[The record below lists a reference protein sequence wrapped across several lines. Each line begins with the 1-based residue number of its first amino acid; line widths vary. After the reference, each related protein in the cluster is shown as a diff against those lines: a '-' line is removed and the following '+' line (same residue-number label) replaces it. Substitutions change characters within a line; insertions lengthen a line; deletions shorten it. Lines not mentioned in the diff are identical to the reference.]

1 MPLRGSGKVRTF
13 GHSALARIVSISG
26 ETRTPLRDGWR
37 AVLTQQGRVPLEED
51 FTEAPVP
58 GTIADVLIQ
67 AGCWSWDNPIPL
79 DEREVWY
86 RCDFEANGAQCLKF
100 GGLATIADIFL
111 DERQIASSRSMFV
124 PLVCDVNLSGKHR
137 LEICF
142 RALTPYLE
150 SKNRARWRPRMIQP
164 SGLRNVR
171 TTALGR
177 MPGFAPPAPPVGPW
191 RHVELVSHAGLRVL
205 RADLTPRLERSI
217 GILEALIETEGAQTS
232 EATLTCAGETTPLRQ
247 TRANFYEGALR
258 IPDVAVWWP
267 HSHGAPNLHE
277 VTAQIGSANID
288 LGRVGFRNIETD
300 RGSDGRGFGLVV
312 NRVPIFC
319 RGAVWTPA
327 DPIGL
332 DSSREKLLPLLQEA
346 RDAGMNM
353 LRVGGTMVY
362 ESDAFFDL
370 CDELGILIWHDFQFA
385 NFDYPIGDPGFRDLV
400 EQEARAFL
408 DRTQGSPA
416 LAILCGGSEVYQQAS
431 MMGVPERSWR
441 SPLFD
446 EILPT
451 ITREMRSD
459 CAYVENSPSG
469 GALPFHSNA
478 GVAHYYGVGAYR
490 RPLEDARR
498 AEVRFASECLG
509 FANVP
514 QAASVA
520 RDFGDEPLANPLWDA
535 RIPRDWGA
543 SQDFE
548 QVRDHYVEEL
558 YAVDVQELRAR
569 YPQHY
574 LNLGR
579 AAVTEVME
587 ATFME
592 WRRDGSP
599 TRGGL
604 VWFFKDLWPSSGWG
618 VLDWRGEPKSAWYAL
633 KRAFRPVQLAITD
646 EGVNGLMLHLINE
659 TAEAIKA
666 VVTLECLKDGK
677 TSVMRAERAVTLE
690 PRNTV
695 GFSDVELWGAFFD
708 TTYAYRFGPPS
719 HDVTIATLAT
729 PAGELLAEAFHFPL
743 GRAAIAVPEAMAV
756 ALAQDGETWQL
767 RLRAFSF
774 AQSVRIED
782 AGFRPEDDWFHLAPG
797 REKLVRLS
805 PRPGTNTAA
814 PRGIVAP
821 LFGEPVPYDEPA

>member
-1 MPLRGSGKVRTF
+1 M
-13 GHSALARIVSISG
+13 VSITG
-26 ETRTPLRDGWR
+26 ETRMPLRDGWHC
-37 AVLTQQGRVPLEED
+37 AVVASGSAPRDVD
-51 FTEAPVP
+51 FIAAGVP
-58 GTIADVLIQ
+58 GTAAGALIE
-67 AGCWSWDNPIPL
+67 AGRWSWDDPLRL
-79 DEREVWY
+79 DERDVWY
-86 RCDFEANGAQCLKF
+86 CCDFEARGSHRLEF
-100 GGLATIADIFL
+100 GGLATIADVFL
-111 DERQIASSRSMFV
+111 DDEKIASSRSMFV
-124 PLVCDVNLSGKHR
+124 PLSCEANLRGKHR
-137 LEICF
+137 LGICF
-142 RALTPYLE
+142 RALTLYLE
-150 SKNRARWRPRMIQP
+150 NKSRARWRPRMIQP

-177 MPGFAPPAPPVGPW
+177 MPGFAPPAPPVGSW
-191 RHVELVSHAGLRVL
+191 RDVVLVSASPIRIL
-205 RADLTPRLERSI
+205 RADLKPRLEGST
-217 GILEALIETEGAQTS
+217 GILDVTIEVDATLKD
-232 EATLTCAGETTPLRQ
+232 EATLTCAGEKIRLQ
-247 TRANFYEGALR
+247 QSRANLCEGILR
-258 IPDVAVWWP
+258 IPNIAPWWP
-267 HSHGAPNLHE
+267 HTHGAPNLHQ
-277 VTAQIGSANID
+277 VSAQIGSTNID
-288 LGRVGFRNIETD
+288 LGRTGFRNIEID
-300 RGSDGRGFGLVV
+300 RGADGCSFGVII
-312 NRVPIFC
+312 NGVPVFC

-332 DSSREKLLPLLQEA
+332 DGSRERLTPLLQQA
-346 RDAGMNM
+346 HDAGMNM

-385 NFDYPIGDPGFRDLV
+385 NFDYPIGDPEFRESV

-416 LAILCGGSEVYQQAS
+416 LAVLCGGSEVYQQAA

-446 EILPT
+446 EILPA
-451 ITREMRSD
+451 ITREMRPD

-490 RPLEDARR
+490 RSLEDARR
-498 AEVRFASECLG
+498 ANVRFASECLG

-514 QAASVA
+514 DAASVA
-520 RDFGDEPLANPLWDA
+520 RDFGEKPLANPLWDA

-548 QVRDHYVEEL
+548 QVRDHYVEDL
-558 YAVDVQELRAR
+558 YAIDAQELRAR
-569 YPQHY
+569 DPQHY

-579 AAVTEVME
+579 AAVAEIME
-587 ATFME
+587 STFTE
-592 WRRDGSP
+592 WRRAGSP

-633 KRAFRPVQLAITD
+633 RRAFRPVQLVLTD
-646 EGVNGLMLHLINE
+646 EGVNGLMLHLVNE
-659 TAEAIKA
+659 TENAIEA
-666 VVTLECLKDGK
+666 VVTLECLKDGT
-677 TSVMRAERAVTLE
+677 TSVMRGQRAVILE
-690 PRNTV
+690 PRNTA

-743 GRAAIAVPEAMAV
+743 GRAAIAAPEAVAV
-756 ALAQDGETWQL
+756 ALEQDGETWHL

-782 AGFRPEDDWFHLAPG
+782 ARFRPEDDWFHLPPG
-797 REKLVRLS
+797 RDKFIRLS
-805 PRPGTNTAA
+805 PRPGTNAA
-814 PRGIVAP
+814 PPRGIVAP
-821 LFGEPVPYDEPA
+821 LFGEPVPYGEPA

>member
-1 MPLRGSGKVRTF
+1 M
-13 GHSALARIVSISG
+13 ARIVSITG
-26 ETRTPLRDGWR
+26 ETRTPLRDGWH
-37 AVLTQQGRVPLEED
+37 AVLVQQGRVPLDED
-51 FTEAPVP
+51 FSEARVP

-67 AGCWSWDNPIPL
+67 ADRWSWDDPVPL

-86 RCDFEANGAQCLKF
+86 RCDFEARGAHRLEF
-100 GGLATIADIFL
+100 GGLATIADVFL
-111 DERQIASSRSMFV
+111 DGEKIAFSRSMFV
-124 PLVCDVNLSGKHR
+124 PIKCEVNLSGKHR
-137 LEICF
+137 LEIRF

-150 SKNRARWRPRMIQP
+150 NKSRARWRPRMIQP

-191 RHVELVSHAGLRVL
+191 RDIELVSHAGLRLL
-205 RADLTPRLERSI
+205 RADLKPRLEGST
-217 GILEALIETEGAQTS
+217 GILEAAIETEGAQTG

-247 TRANFYEGALR
+247 THSDLYEGTLR
-258 IPDVAVWWP
+258 IPDVASWWP
-267 HSHGAPNLHE
+267 HTHGEPNLHR
-277 VTAQIGSANID
+277 VAMQIGSTKID
-288 LGRVGFRNIETD
+288 LGHTGFRRMEID
-300 RGSDGRGFGLVV
+300 RRADGRGFGLLV
-312 NRVPIFC
+312 NGVPIFC
-319 RGAVWTPA
+319 RGALWTPA

-332 DSSREKLLPLLQEA
+332 DGSRETLLPLLQQA
-346 RDAGMNM
+346 REAGMNM

-385 NFDYPIGDPGFRDLV
+385 NFDYPIGEPEFRESV
-400 EQEARAFL
+400 EREARCFL
-408 DRTQGSPA
+408 DRTQTSPA
-416 LAILCGGSEVYQQAS
+416 LAVLCGGSEVYQQAA
-431 MMGVPERSWR
+431 MMGVSERSWC

-451 ITREMRSD
+451 ITREIRPD

-498 AEVRFASECLG
+498 ANVRFASECLG

-514 QAASVA
+514 DAASVA
-520 RDFGDEPLANPLWDA
+520 RDFGEEPLSNPLWNA

-548 QVRDHYVEEL
+548 QVRDHYVEDL
-558 YAVDVQELRAR
+558 YSVDAQELRAR
-569 YPQHY
+569 DPQHY

-579 AAVTEVME
+579 AAVAEAME
-587 ATFME
+587 ATFAE
-592 WRRDGSP
+592 WRRAGSQ
-599 TRGGL
+599 TGGGL
-604 VWFFKDLWPSSGWG
+604 VWFFKDLWPSCGWG

-633 KRAFRPVQLAITD
+633 KRAFRPVQLAVTD

-659 TAEAIKA
+659 TADAIEA

-677 TSVMRAERAVTLE
+677 TSVMQTERAVTLA
-690 PRNTV
+690 PRSTTAIP
-695 GFSDVELWGAFFD
+695 DVEFWGAFFD

-719 HDVTIATLAT
+719 HDATVATLAT
-729 PAGELLAEAFHFPL
+729 PAGELLAEAVHFPL
-743 GRAAIAVPEAMAV
+743 GRAALPAAGALAV
-756 ALAQDGETWQL
+756 ALEEDGETWQL

-774 AQSVRIED
+774 AQSVRIGD

-797 REKLVRLS
+797 REKIVRLNA
-805 PRPGTNTAA
+805 RAHAKAAA
-814 PRGIVAP
+814 PRGLVAP
-821 LFGEPVPYDEPA
+821 LFGEPVPYGQPE

>member
-1 MPLRGSGKVRTF
+1 M
-13 GHSALARIVSISG
+13 ARIHSFTG
-26 ETRTPLRDGWR
+26 QTFTALRRWS
-37 AVLTQQGRVPLEED
+37 AVVMQQGRVLLD
-51 FTEAPVP
+51 ADANEAPVP
-58 GTIADVLIQ
+58 GTIAEALIK
-67 AGCWSWDNPIPL
+67 AGRWSWDDPVPL

-86 RCDFEANGAQCLKF
+86 RCDFEARGSHRLKF
-100 GGLATIADIFL
+100 HGLATIADVFL
-111 DERQIASSRSMFV
+111 DGKKIGSSQSMFV
-124 PLVCDVNLSGKHR
+124 PLTFDVNLSGKHR

-150 SKNRARWRPRMIQP
+150 NKSRARWRPRMIQP
-164 SGLRNVR
+164 SALRNVR

-191 RHVELVSHAGLRVL
+191 RDVVLVSTASMRVQ
-205 RADLTPRLERSI
+205 RADLKPRLE
-217 GILEALIETEGAQTS
+217 GTTGVLEAAIQVEGGLDG
-232 EATLTCAGETTPLRQ
+232 EATLSCGAEIIELLQ
-247 TRANFYEGALR
+247 TRDHVYEGTLR
-258 IPDVAVWWP
+258 IPNVAQWWP
-267 HSHGAPNLHE
+267 HTHGESNLHQ
-277 VTAQIGSANID
+277 VTAQIGSTTID
-288 LGRVGFRNIETD
+288 LGRTGFRNIEID
-300 RGSDGRGFGLVV
+300 RGADGRGFGLTINGEPV
-312 NRVPIFC
+312 FC

-332 DSSREKLLPLLQEA
+332 DSSRERLLPLLQQA

-362 ESDAFFDL
+362 ESEAFFDL
-370 CDELGILIWHDFQFA
+370 CDELGILVWHDFQFA
-385 NFDYPIGDPGFRDLV
+385 NFDYPIGDPEFRDLV

-408 DRTQGSPA
+408 DRTQASPA

-451 ITREMRSD
+451 ITREMRPD

-469 GALPFHSNA
+469 GPLPFHSNA

-498 AEVRFASECLG
+498 ANVRFASECLG

-514 QAASVA
+514 DAARVA
-520 RDFGDEPLANPLWDA
+520 GDFGNEPLSNPLWNA

-548 QVRDHYVEEL
+548 QVRDHYVEDL
-558 YAVDVQELRAR
+558 YSVDVQELRAR
-569 YPQHY
+569 DPQHY

-579 AAVTEVME
+579 AAVAEVME
-587 ATFME
+587 ATFTE
-592 WRRDGSP
+592 WRRAGSAS
-599 TRGGL
+599 RGGL

-618 VLDWRGEPKSAWYAL
+618 VLDWCGEPKSAWYAL
-633 KRAFRPVQLAITD
+633 KRAFRPVQLAVTD
-646 EGVNGLMLHLINE
+646 EGINGLMLHLINE

-666 VVTLECLKDGK
+666 VVALECLKDGK

-690 PRNTV
+690 PR
-695 GFSDVELWGAFFD
+695 GAIAMPDVELWGAFFD

-743 GRAAIAVPEAMAV
+743 GRVALPPPEAVAV
-756 ALAQDGETWQL
+756 ALEQDGRSWQL

-782 AGFRPEDDWFHLAPG
+782 AHFRPEDDWFHLAPG
-797 REKLVRLS
+797 RDRLIRLT
-805 PRPGTNTAA
+805 PRPGTNEAA
-814 PRGIVAP
+814 PHGLVAP
-821 LFGEPVPYDEPA
+821 LFGEPVPYGEPA

>member
-1 MPLRGSGKVRTF
+1 V
-13 GHSALARIVSISG
+13 ARIVNIEG

-37 AVLTQQGRVPLEED
+37 CAVAAAGVVPQDEEFIAARVPS
-51 FTEAPVP
+51 TA
-58 GTIADVLIQ
+58 ADALIQ
-67 AGCWSWDNPIPL
+67 AGQWSWDDPVPL
-79 DEREVWY
+79 DERDVWY
-86 RCDFEANGAQCLKF
+86 RRDFEAHGVQRLEF
-100 GGLATIADIFL
+100 GGLATVADVFL
-111 DERQIASSRSMFV
+111 DGEKIASSRSMFV
-124 PLVCDVNLSGKHR
+124 PVKCEVTLSGKHR

-150 SKNRARWRPRMIQP
+150 NKSRARWRPRMIQP

-191 RHVELVSHAGLRVL
+191 RDVELVSEAAIRTLW
-205 RADLTPRLERSI
+205 ADLKPRLEGAT
-217 GILEALIETEGAQTS
+217 GILEAAIETEGAQTG

-247 TRANFYEGALR
+247 THSNFYEGTLR
-258 IPDVAVWWP
+258 IPDVALWWP
-267 HSHGAPNLHE
+267 HTHGTPNLHE
-277 VTAQIGSANID
+277 VAVQIGDTKID
-288 LGRVGFRNIETD
+288 LGHVGFRNIEID
-300 RGSDGRGFGLVV
+300 RGPDGRGFGLIV
-312 NRVPIFC
+312 NGVPVFC

-332 DSSREKLLPLLQEA
+332 DSSRERLQPLLQHA
-346 RDAGMNM
+346 REAGMNM

-370 CDELGILIWHDFQFA
+370 CDEFGILVWHDFMFA
-385 NFDYPIGDPGFRDLV
+385 NFDYPIGDPEFRECV
-400 EQEARAFL
+400 EQEARDFL
-408 DRTQGSPA
+408 DRMQTSPA
-416 LAILCGGSEVYQQAS
+416 LAVLCGGSEVYQQAS

-451 ITREMRSD
+451 ITREMRPD
-459 CAYVENSPSG
+459 CVYVENSPSG

-498 AEVRFASECLG
+498 AEVRFGSECLG
-509 FANVP
+509 FANLP
-514 QAASVA
+514 DAASVA
-520 RDFGDEPLANPLWDA
+520 RVFGDEPLSSPLWNA

-569 YPQHY
+569 DPQHY

-633 KRAFRPVQLAITD
+633 RRAFRPVQLVITD
-646 EGVNGLMLHLINE
+646 EGVNGMMLHLANE
-659 TAEAIKA
+659 TVEAIEA
-666 VVTLECLKDGK
+666 VVTLECLKDGT
-677 TSVMRAERAVTLE
+677 TSVMRGQRAVILE

-729 PAGELLAEAFHFPL
+729 PAGELIAEAFHFPL
-743 GRAAIAVPEAMAV
+743 GRVALPRPEAVAV
-756 ALAQDGETWQL
+756 ALEQDSRSWQL

-782 AGFRPEDDWFHLAPG
+782 DAFRPGDDWFHLAPG
-797 REKLVRLS
+797 RDKLVRLIS
-805 PRPGTNTAA
+805 RPNAKATA
-814 PRGIVAP
+814 PGGLVAP
-821 LFGEPVPYDEPA
+821 LFGEPVPYGQPE

>member
-1 MPLRGSGKVRTF
+1 M
-13 GHSALARIVSISG
+13 ARIVSIEG
-26 ETRTPLRDGWR
+26 ETRTSLRDCWR
-37 AVLTQQGRVPLEED
+37 CAVAAKGSTSSEEAD
-51 FTEAPVP
+51 IVQARVP
-58 GTIADVLIQ
+58 GTAVGALIE
-67 AGCWSWDNPIPL
+67 AGRWSWDHPVPF
-79 DEREVWY
+79 DDWDVWY
-86 RCDFEANGAQCLKF
+86 HCRVEGSGTHRLEF

-111 DERQIASSRSMFV
+111 DGEHIASSRSMFV

-137 LEICF
+137 LDICF

-150 SKNRARWRPRMIQP
+150 NKSRARWRPRMIQP
-164 SGLRNVR
+164 PGLRNVR

-191 RHVELVSHAGLRVL
+191 RDIEIVERGLFRIFRAHLKSSLEGSTGLLDVAIELDSSQGADGTLMCAGQAIGLRHAG
-205 RADLTPRLERSI
+205 P
-217 GILEALIETEGAQTS
+217 
-232 EATLTCAGETTPLRQ
+232 
-247 TRANFYEGALR
+247 NHYEGTLR
-258 IPDVAVWWP
+258 IPDVALWWP
-267 HSHGAPNLHE
+267 HTHGTPNLHE
-277 VTAQIGSANID
+277 VAVQIGSTKID
-288 LGRVGFRNIETD
+288 LGHVGFRNIEID
-300 RGSDGRGFGLVV
+300 RGPDGRGFGLIV
-312 NRVPIFC
+312 NGVPIFC
-319 RGAVWTPA
+319 RGAVWTPP

-332 DSSREKLLPLLQEA
+332 DGSREKLLSLLQQA

-370 CDELGILIWHDFQFA
+370 CDEFGILVWHDFQFA
-385 NFDYPIGDPGFRDLV
+385 NFDYPIGDPDFRDSV

-408 DRTQGSPA
+408 DRTQASPA
-416 LAILCGGSEVYQQAS
+416 LAVLCGGSEVYQQAA

-441 SPLFD
+441 SPLFN
-446 EILPT
+446 EILPA
-451 ITREMRSD
+451 IVREMRPD

-469 GALPFHSNA
+469 GALPFYSNA
-478 GVAHYYGVGAYR
+478 GVSHYYGIGAYR

-514 QAASVA
+514 DAASVA
-520 RDFGDEPLANPLWDA
+520 RGFGENPIANPLWNA

-558 YAVDVQELRAR
+558 YAVDAQGLRAR
-569 YPQHY
+569 DPQHY

-579 AAVTEVME
+579 AAVVEVME
-587 ATFME
+587 ATFAE
-592 WRRDGSP
+592 WRRAGSP

-604 VWFFKDLWPSSGWG
+604 IWFYKDLWPSSGWG

-633 KRAFRPVQLAITD
+633 KRAFRPVQLVLTD

-659 TAEAIKA
+659 TAQAIET
-666 VVTLECLKDGK
+666 VVTLECLKDGVL
-677 TSVMRAERAVTLE
+677 SVMRAERAVTLA
-690 PRNTV
+690 PRNMV
-695 GFSDVELWGAFFD
+695 AMPDVELWGAFFD

-729 PAGELLAEAFHFPL
+729 PAGELLAEGFHFPV
-743 GRAAIAVPEAMAV
+743 GRASVPAAGALAV
-756 ALAQDGETWQL
+756 ALEQDGQTWQL

-782 AGFRPEDDWFHLAPG
+782 AGLRPEDDWFHLPPG
-797 REKLVRLS
+797 RDKLICLG
-805 PRPGTNTAA
+805 PRPGTNAAA
-814 PRGIVAP
+814 PAGLVAP
-821 LFGEPVPYDEPA
+821 LFGEPVTYGQAE